1 MKSSRFA
8 ALLST
13 LLLLGARALAAAAA
27 WPPVSNEE
35 LAMKDDPANPGAA
48 AILLS
53 REVTTDDVKGISTE
67 YRRIKILNDDGTKY
81 ANIEIP
87 YVEREE
93 RVEDIQARTIRPDG
107 TTVEFQGQIFDR
119 TALKARKSRIQVK
132 AFALPEVRNGSILE
146 YSYSIRYREK
156 PPDVLKN
163 PRDYVVEKTIII
175 PAASWTVQEDLFTRR
190 ARFLIHPLPGGPVKW
205 VLRGIPTNTH
215 PQTQP
220 DGSIVLVVENLPAFQ
235 EEELM
240 PPETMLRS
248 EVGFYYELGP
258 PFSKTYWSDH
268 GKTLEKAY
276 SSEIGDPKKLKTMLA
291 GLVSPGDPPEIQ
303 LRQLYKRVQQIRNL
317 SFGRSRTEQE
327 VKREGLKENKTAE
340 EALQRGY
347 GNARDINLALVA
359 LARAAGF
366 DSNPVILASRRSN
379 FFFPELPDRTQ
390 LNARVVWVR
399 AGGKD
404 YFLDPATPYCPFDLL
419 PWEETAT
426 VGIAIGRVDIQRAKS
441 DFDGLVVTPRPVSAA
456 AVTERIAN
464 LQLDADGGVEGTVA
478 VSFIGQEA
486 LERRIFAR
494 NQDGDARRKSVEEEM
509 KGWISTTATVELKG
523 VVNWDEPDRPLHAD
537 FFVKVPEFVVSTGRR
552 QLLRPTFFAS
562 TKTFQNPTRIH
573 DIYFPYPSQE
583 ADDITWKLPEGVQVA
598 SLPEQKQERTEFG
611 TYSVTFEDTHGS
623 IHAKRRF
630 TSESIYLPK
639 DYYAA
644 IRAYLGVARLGDEGQ
659 AVLETT
665 GVPDAR

>member
-53 REVTTDDVKGISTE
+53 REVTTDGVKGISTE

-156 PPDVLKN
+156 PPHVLKN
-163 PRDYVVEKTIII
+163 PRDNVVEKTIII

-220 DGSIVLVVENLPAFQ
+220 DGSSVLVVENLPAFQ

-317 SFGRSRTEQE
+317 SFGRSRT
-327 VKREGLKENKTAE
+327 
-340 EALQRGY
+340 
-347 GNARDINLALVA
+347 
-359 LARAAGF
+359 
-366 DSNPVILASRRSN
+366 
-379 FFFPELPDRTQ
+379 
-390 LNARVVWVR
+390 
-399 AGGKD
+399 
-404 YFLDPATPYCPFDLL
+404 
-419 PWEETAT
+419 
-426 VGIAIGRVDIQRAKS
+426 
-441 DFDGLVVTPRPVSAA
+441 
-456 AVTERIAN
+456 
-464 LQLDADGGVEGTVA
+464 
-478 VSFIGQEA
+478 
-486 LERRIFAR
+486 
-494 NQDGDARRKSVEEEM
+494 
-509 KGWISTTATVELKG
+509 
-523 VVNWDEPDRPLHAD
+523 
-537 FFVKVPEFVVSTGRR
+537 
-552 QLLRPTFFAS
+552 
-562 TKTFQNPTRIH
+562 
-573 DIYFPYPSQE
+573 
-583 ADDITWKLPEGVQVA
+583 
-598 SLPEQKQERTEFG
+598 
-611 TYSVTFEDTHGS
+611 
-623 IHAKRRF
+623 
-630 TSESIYLPK
+630 
-639 DYYAA
+639 
-644 IRAYLGVARLGDEGQ
+644 
-659 AVLETT
+659 
-665 GVPDAR
+665 